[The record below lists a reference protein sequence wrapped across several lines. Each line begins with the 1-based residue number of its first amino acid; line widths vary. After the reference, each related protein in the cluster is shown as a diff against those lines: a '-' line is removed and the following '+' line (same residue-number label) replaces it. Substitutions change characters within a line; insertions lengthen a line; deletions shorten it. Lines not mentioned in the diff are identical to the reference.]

1 MRYVFISRKNT
12 RLRTKNNNNSFA
24 FYQQAIIQ
32 RDFFRSDRH
41 KTCFEKACVSVFF
54 CIFAPA
60 LRNRCRGR
68 VRPVMLR
75 FVRVINI

>member
-41 KTCFEKACVSVFF
+41 K
-54 CIFAPA
+54 
-60 LRNRCRGR
+60 N
-68 VRPVMLR
+68 ML
-75 FVRVINI
+75 